1 MEEQGHSR
9 DGEAGPPAVEMVVLT
24 GVSTSN
30 SPSPRSSYGTITLV
44 ASVSLPLAVSV
55 FVFLFAS
62 LSVTLLNILFLSKAR
77 QASTT

>member
-1 MEEQGHSR
+1 M
-9 DGEAGPPAVEMVVLT
+9 
-24 GVSTSN
+24 
-30 SPSPRSSYGTITLV
+30 LV

-77 QASTT
+77 QADVDDVREQFSLSSGFAGGPRPPMQWV

>member
-1 MEEQGHSR
+1 M
-9 DGEAGPPAVEMVVLT
+9 
-24 GVSTSN
+24 
-30 SPSPRSSYGTITLV
+30 LV
-44 ASVSLPLAVSV
+44 ASVSLPLAVSA